1 METYNIYRDG
11 EKIASDIEKK
21 QYTDKGLDPD
31 TEYEYQVSA
40 EKEGVESALS
50 DKVVVKTEPTTT
62 TTTTEPTTTSTT
74 TKPTTTST
82 TTKPTTTSTT
92 TEEPTTTSTTTEPTT
107 TSTTTEPTTTSTTTE
122 DAEE

>member
-11 EKIASDIEKK
+11 EKIARDIEEK

-62 TTTTEPTTTSTT
+62 TTTE
-74 TKPTTTST
+74 KPTTTT
-82 TTKPTTTSTT
+82 TTTEKPTTT
-92 TEEPTTTSTTTEPTT
+92 TTTSTTTEPTT
-107 TSTTTEPTTTSTTTE
+107 TTTTTEAPTTTTTST
-122 DAEE
+122 A

>member
-11 EKIASDIEKK
+11 EKIASDIEEK

-40 EKEGVESALS
+40 EKEGVESAMS
-50 DKVVVKTEPTTT
+50 DKAVVKTEPTTT
-62 TTTTEPTTTSTT
+62 STTTKPTTNSTT

-82 TTKPTTTSTT
+82 TTKPTTS
-92 TEEPTTTSTTTEPTT
+92 TTTSTTTVAPTT
-107 TSTTTEPTTTSTTTE
+107 TTTTVDPTTTTTTTVADE
-122 DAEE
+122 DDEGDSP

>member
-11 EKIASDIEKK
+11 EKIASDIEEK

-62 TTTTEPTTTSTT
+62 TTTTE
-74 TKPTTTST
+74 KPTTTST
-82 TTKPTTTSTT
+82 TEKPTTTSTT
-92 TEEPTTTSTTTEPTT
+92 TEADGGDE
-107 TSTTTEPTTTSTTTE
+107 
-122 DAEE
+122 

>member
-1 METYNIYRDG
+1 D
-11 EKIASDIEKK
+11 IAKK

-74 TKPTTTST
+74 TE
-82 TTKPTTTSTT
+82 PTTTSTT
-92 TEEPTTTSTTTEPTT
+92 TESTTTSTTTEPTT
-107 TSTTTEPTTTSTTTE
+107 TTTTSTAAPTTPTTTTE
-122 DAEE
+122 ADGGDE

>member
-1 METYNIYRDG
+1 MVTTYNVYRDG
-11 EKIASDIEKK
+11 EKIASDIEEK

-74 TKPTTTST
+74 TEPTTTTTTEAPTTTTTST
-82 TTKPTTTSTT
+82 AAPTTTTTT
-92 TEEPTTTSTTTEPTT
+92 TEADG
-107 TSTTTEPTTTSTTTE
+107 E
-122 DAEE
+122 DE

>member
-1 METYNIYRDG
+1 IMETYNIYRDG
-11 EKIASDIEKK
+11 EKIASDIEEK

-62 TTTTEPTTTSTT
+62 TTTTE
-74 TKPTTTST
+74 
-82 TTKPTTTSTT
+82 KPTTTSTT
-92 TEEPTTTSTTTEPTT
+92 TEKPTTTSTTTEKPTT
-107 TSTTTEPTTTSTTTE
+107 TSTTTEKPTTTSTTTE
-122 DAEE
+122 ADGEDE

>member
-1 METYNIYRDG
+1 YRAKTRKEIIMETYNIYRDG
-11 EKIASDIEKK
+11 EKIASDIEEK

-62 TTTTEPTTTSTT
+62 TTTTE
-74 TKPTTTST
+74 
-82 TTKPTTTSTT
+82 KPTTTSTT
-92 TEEPTTTSTTTEPTT
+92 TEKPTTTSTTTE
-107 TSTTTEPTTTSTTTE
+107 SE
-122 DAEE
+122 DDGDDDDEDGGDD

>member
-11 EKIASDIEKK
+11 EKIASDIEEK

-62 TTTTEPTTTSTT
+62 TTTTE
-74 TKPTTTST
+74 
-82 TTKPTTTSTT
+82 KPTTTSTT
-92 TEEPTTTSTTTEPTT
+92 TEKPTTTSTTTEKPTT
-107 TSTTTEPTTTSTTTE
+107 TSTTTEKPTTTS
-122 DAEE
+122 

>member
-11 EKIASDIEKK
+11 EKIASDIEEK

-50 DKVVVKTEPTTT
+50 DKVCVK
-62 TTTTEPTTTSTT
+62 TEPTTTSTT

-92 TEEPTTTSTTTEPTT
+92 TEPTTTSTTTESTTTTTTEAPTTTT
-107 TSTTTEPTTTSTTTE
+107 TSTASPTTTTT
-122 DAEE
+122 